1 MKSISEIRRDFPILE
16 RKIGGNPLVYFDNGA
31 TCQKPQQVIDSI
43 VQYYTTYNANIHRGV
58 HTLSQEA
65 TEAYET
71 ARKKLQKHINA
82 AKPYEVLFTSGTTEG
97 INLVATCLT
106 PFVKAGEEILVLT
119 TEHHSNIV
127 PWQLLAQRTGAV
139 VRPIPVD
146 KEGMILME
154 DFKAMLSE
162 RTKVVSCQHVSNALG
177 NVHPVKEIIHLAH
190 SVGAVV
196 LIDGAQSCPHF
207 SIDVQDLD
215 ADFYAASGHK
225 MYAPT
230 GIGFL
235 YGKEAWLEK
244 LPPYKGGGDMIKTV
258 CFEETT
264 YADLPYKLEAG
275 TPNICGGIAYGVAI
289 DYMHSLGMA
298 DIAAHEHNLLKYA
311 HEQIQGLGGIT
322 IYGTHDLDRKAGVI
336 SFNVEGAHPYDVGTL
351 LDQMGIAVRTG
362 HHCAQPVMDFYHIP
376 GTIRASFAVYNTLEE
391 VDRLVTGLQKAM
403 KMLL

>member
-1 MKSISEIRRDFPILE
+1 M
-16 RKIGGNPLVYFDNGA
+16 
-31 TCQKPQQVIDSI
+31 
-43 VQYYTTYNANIHRGV
+43 
-58 HTLSQEA
+58 
-65 TEAYET
+65 
-71 ARKKLQKHINA
+71 
-82 AKPYEVLFTSGTTEG
+82 
-97 INLVATCLT
+97 ATCLT
-106 PFVKAGEEILVLT
+106 PFLKAGDEILVLT

-127 PWQLLAQRTGAV
+127 PWQLLAERTGAV

-162 RTKVVSCQHVSNALG
+162 RTKVVSCQQVSNALG
-177 NVHPVKEIIHLAH
+177 NVHPVKEIIALAH
-190 SVGAVV
+190 SVGAVT

-207 SIDVQDLD
+207 AIDVQDLD
-215 ADFYAASGHK
+215 TDFFVASGHK

-235 YGKEAWLEK
+235 YGKEAWLKK

-258 CFEETT
+258 CFEGTT

-289 DYMHSLGMA
+289 DYMDSLGMA
-298 DIAAHEHNLLKYA
+298 DIAAHEHALLKYA
-311 HEQIQGLGGIT
+311 HEQIRALGGIT
-322 IYGTHDLDRKAGVI
+322 IYGTHDLERKAGVI

-391 VDRLVTGLQKAM
+391 VDRLILGLQKAM

>member
-1 MKSISEIRRDFPILE
+1 MKSITEIRRDFPILE
-16 RKIGGNPLVYFDNGA
+16 RKIGSNPLVYFDNGA
-31 TCQKPQQVIDSI
+31 TSQKPQQVIDSI
-43 VQYYTTYNANIHRGV
+43 VHYYTTYNANIHRGV

-65 TEAYET
+65 TEAYEV
-71 ARKKLQKHINA
+71 ARQKLQKHIHA
-82 AKPYEVLFTSGTTEG
+82 AKSYEVLFTSGTTEG

-106 PFVKAGEEILVLT
+106 PFVKAGDKILVLT

-127 PWQLLAQRTGAV
+127 PWQLLAERTGAV

-146 KEGMILME
+146 QEGMILME

-177 NVHPVKEIIHLAH
+177 NVHPVKEIIALAH
-190 SVGAVV
+190 SVGAVT

-207 SIDVQDLD
+207 AIDVQDLD
-215 ADFYAASGHK
+215 ADFYLASGHK

-235 YGKEAWLEK
+235 YGKEEWLQR

-258 CFEETT
+258 CFEGTT

-298 DIAAHEHNLLKYA
+298 DIAAHEHALLKYA
-311 HEQIQGLGGIT
+311 HEQIQALGGIT
-322 IYGTHDLDRKAGVI
+322 IYGTHDLDRKAGVL
-336 SFNVEGAHPYDVGTL
+336 SFNVDGAHPYDVGTL

-362 HHCAQPVMDFYHIP
+362 HHCAQPVMEFYHIP

-391 VDRLVTGLQKAM
+391 IDRLISGLKKAM

>member
-1 MKSISEIRRDFPILE
+1 MKSITEIRRDFPILE
-16 RKIGGNPLVYFDNGA
+16 RKIGSNPLVYFDNGA
-31 TCQKPQQVIDSI
+31 TSQKPQQVIDSI
-43 VQYYTTYNANIHRGV
+43 VHYYTTYNANIHRGV

-65 TEAYET
+65 TEAYEV
-71 ARKKLQKHINA
+71 ARQKLQKHIHA
-82 AKPYEVLFTSGTTEG
+82 AKSYEVLFTSGTTEG

-106 PFVKAGEEILVLT
+106 PFIKKGDEILLLT

-127 PWQLLAQRTGAV
+127 PWQLLAERTGAV

-146 KEGMILME
+146 QEGMILME

-177 NVHPVKEIIHLAH
+177 NVHPVKEIIALAH
-190 SVGAVV
+190 SVGAVT

-207 SIDVQDLD
+207 AIDVQDLD
-215 ADFYAASGHK
+215 ADFYVASGHK

-235 YGKEAWLEK
+235 YGKEEWLQR

-258 CFEETT
+258 CFEGTT

-298 DIAAHEHNLLKYA
+298 DIAAHEHTLLKYA
-311 HEQIQGLGGIT
+311 HEQIQALGGIT
-322 IYGTHDLDRKAGVI
+322 IYGTHDLDRKAGVL
-336 SFNVEGAHPYDVGTL
+336 SFNVDGAHPYDVGTL

-362 HHCAQPVMDFYHIP
+362 HHCAQPVMEFYHIP

-391 VDRLVTGLQKAM
+391 IDRLISGLKKAM

>member
-1 MKSISEIRRDFPILE
+1 MKTIAEIRRDFPILE

-31 TCQKPQQVIDSI
+31 TSQKPQQVIDSI
-43 VQYYTTYNANIHRGV
+43 VHFYTTYNANIHRGV

-65 TEAYET
+65 TEAYEV
-71 ARKKLQKHINA
+71 ARQKLQKHINA
-82 AKPYEVLFTSGTTEG
+82 AKPYEVIFTSGTTEG

-106 PFVKAGEEILVLT
+106 PFLKADDEILVLT

-127 PWQLLAQRTGAV
+127 PWQLLAEHTGAV

-177 NVHPVKEIIHLAH
+177 NVHPVKEIIALAH
-190 SVGAVV
+190 SVGAVT

-207 SIDVQDLD
+207 AIDVQDLD
-215 ADFYAASGHK
+215 ADFYVASGHK

-235 YGKEAWLEK
+235 YGKEEWLQK

-258 CFEETT
+258 CFEGTT

-298 DIAAHEHNLLKYA
+298 DIAHHEHTLLKYA
-311 HEQIQGLGGIT
+311 HEQILALGGIT
-322 IYGTHDLDRKAGVI
+322 IYGTNDLERKAGVI

-391 VDRLVTGLQKAM
+391 VDRLVSGLKKAI

>member
-1 MKSISEIRRDFPILE
+1 MKSITEIRRDFPILE
-16 RKIGGNPLVYFDNGA
+16 RKIGSNPLVYFDNGA
-31 TCQKPQQVIDSI
+31 TSQKPQQVIDSI
-43 VQYYTTYNANIHRGV
+43 VHYYTTYNANIHRGV

-65 TEAYET
+65 TEAYEV
-71 ARKKLQKHINA
+71 ARQKLQKHIHA
-82 AKPYEVLFTSGTTEG
+82 AKSYEVLFTSGTTEG

-106 PFVKAGEEILVLT
+106 PFIKKGDEILLLT

-127 PWQLLAQRTGAV
+127 PWQLLAERTGAV

-146 KEGMILME
+146 QEGMILME

-177 NVHPVKEIIHLAH
+177 NVHPVKEIIALAH
-190 SVGAVV
+190 SVGAVT
-196 LIDGAQSCPHF
+196 LIDGAQSCPHLA
-207 SIDVQDLD
+207 IDVQDLD
-215 ADFYAASGHK
+215 ADFYVASGHK

-235 YGKEAWLEK
+235 YGKEEWLQR

-258 CFEETT
+258 CFEGTT

-298 DIAAHEHNLLKYA
+298 DIAAHEHTLLKYA
-311 HEQIQGLGGIT
+311 HEQIQALGGIT
-322 IYGTHDLDRKAGVI
+322 IYGTHDLDRKAGVL
-336 SFNVEGAHPYDVGTL
+336 SFNVDGAHPYDVGTL

-362 HHCAQPVMDFYHIP
+362 HHCAQPVMEFYHIP

-391 VDRLVTGLQKAM
+391 IDRLISGLKKAM

>member
-1 MKSISEIRRDFPILE
+1 MKSIAEIRRDFPILE

-82 AKPYEVLFTSGTTEG
+82 TKPYEVLFTSGTTEG

-146 KEGMILME
+146 KEGMIVME

>member
-1 MKSISEIRRDFPILE
+1 MKSIAEIRRDFPILE

-31 TCQKPQQVIDSI
+31 TCQKPQQVINSI

-146 KEGMILME
+146 KEGMIVME

-190 SVGAVV
+190 SVGAIV

-298 DIAAHEHNLLKYA
+298 DIGAHEHNLLKYA

-376 GTIRASFAVYNTLEE
+376 GTRRASFAVYNTLEE

>member
-71 ARKKLQKHINA
+71 ARKKRQKHINA

>member
-1 MKSISEIRRDFPILE
+1 MKSIAEIRRDFPILE

-146 KEGMILME
+146 KEGMIVME

-275 TPNICGGIAYGVAI
+275 TPNICGGIGYGVAI

-298 DIAAHEHNLLKYA
+298 DIATHEHNLLKYA
-311 HEQIQGLGGIT
+311 HEQIQGLGGII

>member
-1 MKSISEIRRDFPILE
+1 MKTIAEIRRDFPILE

-31 TCQKPQQVIDSI
+31 TSQKPQQVIDSI
-43 VQYYTTYNANIHRGV
+43 VHFYTTYNANIHRGV

-65 TEAYET
+65 TEAYEV
-71 ARKKLQKHINA
+71 ARQKLQKHINA
-82 AKPYEVLFTSGTTEG
+82 AKSYEVIFTSGTTEG

-106 PFVKAGEEILVLT
+106 PFLKPGDEILVLT

-127 PWQLLAQRTGAV
+127 PWQLLAEHTGAV

-177 NVHPVKEIIHLAH
+177 NVHPVKEIIALAH
-190 SVGAVV
+190 SVGAVT

-207 SIDVQDLD
+207 AIDVQDLD
-215 ADFYAASGHK
+215 ADFYVASGHK

-235 YGKEAWLEK
+235 YGKEEWLQK

-258 CFEETT
+258 CFEGTT

-298 DIAAHEHNLLKYA
+298 DIADHEHTLLKYA
-311 HEQIQGLGGIT
+311 HEQIRALGGIT
-322 IYGTHDLDRKAGVI
+322 IYGTNDLERKAGVI

-391 VDRLVTGLQKAM
+391 VDRLVSGLKKAI

>member
-31 TCQKPQQVIDSI
+31 TSQKPQQVINSI

-298 DIAAHEHNLLKYA
+298 DIAGHEHNLLKYA

>member
-1 MKSISEIRRDFPILE
+1 MKSIAEIRRDFPILE

-139 VRPIPVD
+139 VRPIPMD

>member
-1 MKSISEIRRDFPILE
+1 MKSIAEIRRDFPILE

-146 KEGMILME
+146 KEGMILLE

>member
-1 MKSISEIRRDFPILE
+1 MKSIAEIRRDFPILE

-146 KEGMILME
+146 KEGMIVME

-190 SVGAVV
+190 SVGAIV

-298 DIAAHEHNLLKYA
+298 DIAAYEHKLLKYA

>member
-16 RKIGGNPLVYFDNGA
+16 RKIGSNPLVYFDNGA
-31 TCQKPQQVIDSI
+31 TSQKPQQVINSI

-235 YGKEAWLEK
+235 YGKETWLEK

-275 TPNICGGIAYGVAI
+275 TPNICGGITYGVAI

-298 DIAAHEHNLLKYA
+298 DIAAYEHNLLKYA

>member
-1 MKSISEIRRDFPILE
+1 MKSIVEIRHDFPILE

-43 VQYYTTYNANIHRGV
+43 VQYYTSYNANIHRGV

-146 KEGMILME
+146 KEGMIVME

-177 NVHPVKEIIHLAH
+177 NVHPVKEIIRLAH

-235 YGKEAWLEK
+235 YGKETWLEK

-298 DIAAHEHNLLKYA
+298 DIAAYEHKLLKYA

>member
-298 DIAAHEHNLLKYA
+298 DIAAHEHKLLKYA

>member
-1 MKSISEIRRDFPILE
+1 MKSIAEIRRDFPILE

-31 TCQKPQQVIDSI
+31 TSQKPQQVIDSI
-43 VQYYTTYNANIHRGV
+43 VHFYTTYNANIHRGV

-65 TEAYET
+65 TEAYEV

-82 AKPYEVLFTSGTTEG
+82 AKTYEVIFTSGTTEG

-106 PFVKAGEEILVLT
+106 PFLKAGDEILVLT

-127 PWQLLAQRTGAV
+127 PWQLLAERIGAV

-177 NVHPVKEIIHLAH
+177 NVHPVKEIIALAH
-190 SVGAVV
+190 SVGAVT

-207 SIDVQDLD
+207 AIDVQDLD
-215 ADFYAASGHK
+215 ADFYVASGHK

-235 YGKEAWLEK
+235 YGKEAWLKK

-258 CFEETT
+258 CFEGTT

-298 DIAAHEHNLLKYA
+298 DIAAHEHALLKYA
-311 HEQIQGLGGIT
+311 HEQIRALGGVT
-322 IYGTHDLDRKAGVI
+322 IYGTHDLGRKAGVI

-391 VDRLVTGLQKAM
+391 VDRLIIGLQKAM

>member
-1 MKSISEIRRDFPILE
+1 MKSIAEIRRDFPILE
-16 RKIGGNPLVYFDNGA
+16 RKRGGNPLVYFDNGA
-31 TCQKPQQVIDSI
+31 TSQKPQQVIDSI
-43 VQYYTTYNANIHRGV
+43 VHFYTTYNANIHRGV

-65 TEAYET
+65 TEAYEV

-82 AKPYEVLFTSGTTEG
+82 AKSYEVIFTSGTTEG

-106 PFVKAGEEILVLT
+106 PFLKAGDEILVLT

-127 PWQLLAQRTGAV
+127 PWQLLAERTGAV

-177 NVHPVKEIIHLAH
+177 NVHPVKEIIALAH
-190 SVGAVV
+190 SVGAVT

-207 SIDVQDLD
+207 AIDVQDLD
-215 ADFYAASGHK
+215 TDFFVASGHK

-235 YGKEAWLEK
+235 YGKEAWLKK

-258 CFEETT
+258 CFGGTT

-289 DYMHSLGMA
+289 DYMDSLGMA
-298 DIAAHEHNLLKYA
+298 DIAAHEHALLKYA
-311 HEQIQGLGGIT
+311 HEQIHALGGIT
-322 IYGTHDLDRKAGVI
+322 IYGTHDLERKAGVI

-391 VDRLVTGLQKAM
+391 VDRLILGLQKAM

>member
-1 MKSISEIRRDFPILE
+1 MKSIAEIRRDFPILE

-82 AKPYEVLFTSGTTEG
+82 TKPYEVLFTSGTTEG

-106 PFVKAGEEILVLT
+106 PFVKAGKEILVLT

-235 YGKEAWLEK
+235 YGKETWLEK

-298 DIAAHEHNLLKYA
+298 DIAAYEHNLLKYA

-391 VDRLVTGLQKAM
+391 VDRLVAGLQKAM

>member
-1 MKSISEIRRDFPILE
+1 MKTIAEIRRDFPILE

-31 TCQKPQQVIDSI
+31 TSQKPQQVIDSI
-43 VQYYTTYNANIHRGV
+43 VHFYTTYNANIHRGV

-65 TEAYET
+65 TEAYEV
-71 ARKKLQKHINA
+71 ARQKLQKHINA
-82 AKPYEVLFTSGTTEG
+82 AKSYEVIFTSGTTEG

-106 PFVKAGEEILVLT
+106 PFLKPGDEILVLT

-127 PWQLLAQRTGAV
+127 PWQLLAEHTGAV

-177 NVHPVKEIIHLAH
+177 NVHPVKEIIALAH
-190 SVGAVV
+190 SVGAVT

-207 SIDVQDLD
+207 AIDVQDLD
-215 ADFYAASGHK
+215 ADFYVASGHK

-235 YGKEAWLEK
+235 YGKEEWLQK

-258 CFEETT
+258 CFEGTT

-298 DIAAHEHNLLKYA
+298 DIAHHEHTLLKYA
-311 HEQIQGLGGIT
+311 HEQIRALGSIT
-322 IYGTHDLDRKAGVI
+322 IYGTNDLERKAGVI

-391 VDRLVTGLQKAM
+391 VDRLVSGLKKAI

>member
-31 TCQKPQQVIDSI
+31 TSQKPQQVINSI

-177 NVHPVKEIIHLAH
+177 NVHPIKEIIHLAH

-289 DYMHSLGMA
+289 DYMHSLGMT
-298 DIAAHEHNLLKYA
+298 DIAAHEHKLLKYA

>member
-1 MKSISEIRRDFPILE
+1 MKSIAEIRRDFPILE

-97 INLVATCLT
+97 IILVATCLT

-298 DIAAHEHNLLKYA
+298 DIAGHEHNLLKYA

>member
-1 MKSISEIRRDFPILE
+1 MKSIVEIRRDFPILE

-43 VQYYTTYNANIHRGV
+43 VEYYTTYNANIHRGV

-146 KEGMILME
+146 KEGMIVME

-177 NVHPVKEIIHLAH
+177 NVHPVKEIIRLAH

-235 YGKEAWLEK
+235 YGKETWLEK

-298 DIAAHEHNLLKYA
+298 DIAAYEHKLLKYA

>member
-1 MKSISEIRRDFPILE
+1 MKTIAEIRRDFPILE

-31 TCQKPQQVIDSI
+31 TSQKPQQVIDSI
-43 VQYYTTYNANIHRGV
+43 VHFYTTYNANIHRGV

-65 TEAYET
+65 NQAYEV
-71 ARKKLQKHINA
+71 ARQKLQKHINA
-82 AKPYEVLFTSGTTEG
+82 AKSYEVIFTSGTTEG

-106 PFVKAGEEILVLT
+106 PSLKPGDEILVLT

-127 PWQLLAQRTGAV
+127 PWQLLGEHTGAV

-177 NVHPVKEIIHLAH
+177 NVHPVKEIIALAH
-190 SVGAVV
+190 SVGAVT

-207 SIDVQDLD
+207 AIDVQDLD
-215 ADFYAASGHK
+215 ADFYVASGHK

-235 YGKEAWLEK
+235 YGKEEWLQK

-258 CFEETT
+258 CFEGTT

-298 DIAAHEHNLLKYA
+298 DIAHHEHTLLKYA
-311 HEQIQGLGGIT
+311 HEQIRALGSIT
-322 IYGTHDLDRKAGVI
+322 IYGTNDLERKAGVI

-391 VDRLVTGLQKAM
+391 VDRLVSGLKKAI

>member
-1 MKSISEIRRDFPILE
+1 MKTIAEIRRDFPILE

-31 TCQKPQQVIDSI
+31 TSQKPQQVIDSI
-43 VQYYTTYNANIHRGV
+43 VHFYTTYNANIHRGV

-65 TEAYET
+65 TEAYEV
-71 ARKKLQKHINA
+71 ARQKLQKHINA
-82 AKPYEVLFTSGTTEG
+82 AKSYEVIFTSGTTEG

-106 PFVKAGEEILVLT
+106 PFLKPGDEILVLT

-127 PWQLLAQRTGAV
+127 PWQLLAEHTGAV

-177 NVHPVKEIIHLAH
+177 NVHPVKEIIALAH
-190 SVGAVV
+190 SVGAVT

-207 SIDVQDLD
+207 AIDVQDLD
-215 ADFYAASGHK
+215 ADFYVASGHK

-235 YGKEAWLEK
+235 YGKETWLEK

-258 CFEETT
+258 CFEGTT

-298 DIAAHEHNLLKYA
+298 DIADHEHTLLKYA
-311 HEQIQGLGGIT
+311 HEQLRALGGIT
-322 IYGTHDLDRKAGVI
+322 IYGTNDLERKAGVI

-391 VDRLVTGLQKAM
+391 VDRLVSGLKKAI